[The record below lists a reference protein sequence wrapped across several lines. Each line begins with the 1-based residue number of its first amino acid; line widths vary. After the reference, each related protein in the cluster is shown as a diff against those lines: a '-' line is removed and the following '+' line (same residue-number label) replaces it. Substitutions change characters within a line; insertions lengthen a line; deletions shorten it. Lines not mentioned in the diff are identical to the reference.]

1 LVNSQTRSIEEDVLL
16 AVGRGDPAAVQAVID
31 LFGGFVHAICRS
43 VLADKGELEDAVAEV
58 FADIWKSSPRFDPQ
72 VASAKSFV
80 AMIARRR
87 LIDRARRASVRL
99 KPVSMDGSA
108 KGSAGPMS
116 LAGADAPIDQ
126 RATTSDELTAAME
139 ALQELP
145 TPERE
150 MLLLNVARGWS
161 HQKIAEYQ
169 RVPLGTVKS
178 TLRRAL
184 TRIREIAMSKGLNGK
199 NGVGGA
205 GIDEAS
211 SAAGAS
217 GQIGGAS

>member
-1 LVNSQTRSIEEDVLL
+1 MISHSRSIEEDVLL
-16 AVGRGDPAAVQAVID
+16 AVGRGDQAAVQACID

-87 LIDRARRASVRL
+87 LIDRGRRASVRI
-99 KPVSMDGSA
+99 KPVSMDTSTRPG
-108 KGSAGPMS
+108 AGPMS
-116 LAGADAPIDQ
+116 LAGPDAPLDAA
-126 RATTSDELTAAME
+126 ATTSDELSTALDV
-139 ALQELP
+139 LQELP

-161 HQKIAEYQ
+161 HQRIAEYQ

-184 TRIREIAMSKGLNGK
+184 SRIRDVAVRKGLRR
-199 NGVGGA
+199 A
-205 GIDEAS
+205 GDEPGLTS
-211 SAAGAS
+211 QQSPLPEVQ
-217 GQIGGAS
+217 GQTGGAS